1 MRIVAN
7 NAYIVAAF
15 NVQKR
20 LPLENPST
28 LLYKSFE
35 GLGRYVVGDRE
46 YLEVVRDKLFR
57 KGHSEKMA
65 VTDL

>member
-1 MRIVAN
+1 MPIVTN
-7 NAYIVAAF
+7 NTYIVAAF

-28 LLYKSFE
+28 LLYKSSE
-35 GLGRYVVGDRE
+35 GLGRCVVGGRE

-57 KGHSEKMA
+57 KGHSEKM
-65 VTDL
+65 VITDL